1 MREGAMKKLIEQIAK
16 DHLHID
22 NLETQNLDRLDFHE
36 VAVWNIRAALEA
48 AYNAGRT
55 SGKTDK

>member
-1 MREGAMKKLIEQIAK
+1 MTTKEIFEQIAK